1 MPTSATVKSPFMKAR
16 TGRGW
21 RSSSSRILRLTRA
34 VGRVGSSRSAG
45 LRASEPRVRE
55 VFGSPCRSAGW
66 RFLMAHVPR
75 QMRCPCKGLRA
86 ALQHPRLRHPN
97 LAANVAK
104 AGLLGKRGRDGKVR
118 AHARHNEV
126 LTEA

>member
-34 VGRVGSSRSAG
+34 VGPSRSAG

-86 ALQHPRLRHPN
+86 ALQHPRLRYPN

-118 AHARHNEV
+118 AQTRHNEV
-126 LTEA
+126 HTEA